1 MLKFVRVGS
10 ILKIKNLCE
19 SFWTAQSEKLAR
31 VLSEDVHTGTRGF
44 WFLLDWCFRCV
55 LSVHTSIHRTPVL
68 YTLQLSMIGYFWYN
82 VSYSLLLFCFVST
95 MAKIRVI
102 CYITTICW
110 NSNCSYGI
118 FFKCLFVPKYNAV
131 FLYWK

>member
-1 MLKFVRVGS
+1 MLKVLKYVRVGS

-31 VLSEDVHTGTRGF
+31 VLSED
-44 WFLLDWCFRCV
+44 L
-55 LSVHTSIHRTPVL
+55 HTSIHRTPVL

-82 VSYSLLLFCFVST
+82 VSYSLLLFCFVSF

-110 NSNCSYGI
+110 NSTVIGWHFLQMFICPQI
-118 FFKCLFVPKYNAV
+118 FLQFNFLNKNLAIRCLERI
-131 FLYWK
+131 